1 MAQRNF
7 TFLGV
12 FRRLLTLAALG
23 LFSTAAQAN
32 LTFELRSGNSGTNVQ
47 KLTADSNN
55 CPAEG
60 PVAAYV
66 GGLIRNTSGSR
77 ITNASVTLGGL
88 NSNVYLAGGQPA
100 TQYLGAL
107 DPGQSIPVF
116 WFTGYGCNFGSGAN
130 ATITMSSSAGNQT
143 ANFGLVIASSISAN
157 AGGQLVGSSLGSGAV
172 VGQTVYFDAQYDFGG
187 SERGDEFFLQPS
199 ALQNF
204 DAGCFQMVGSEVT
217 ASNIAGAPTG
227 MTNRLYTLQTA
238 KQSGNGYFITVR
250 YYFTYQCAGRSTTAK
265 PYAVQTSG
273 TQLKYTGTTD
283 ASVVSISFPGATNPF
298 QIIKTVDQQI
308 GVVGAQGNLTYTIT
322 ISNPSVYDA
331 ILDRIV
337 DTLPAGMS
345 FVGITS
351 ASDVQASNSSEIPI
365 SGSTGTLSFIG
376 RKGSSYSIPAGGSVK
391 LQYTVSRPTTAGE
404 FTNSARGVFGSA
416 STAIAQAT
424 YSQTAVQPI
433 TATKVSA
440 VISDPKNGT
449 LDPFAIPG
457 AIVEYTIGVSNPNP
471 VALDQDSVK
480 VTDRGPSQAAL
491 CLVDLG
497 STGPISFIDG
507 TPNSSLSFT
516 FSGLSSTSDDVEFSS
531 DNGLTWS
538 YVPTPDA
545 SGCDSAITSFRILPK
560 GKFAASSSFTL
571 RARYQIK

>member
-1 MAQRNF
+1 M
-7 TFLGV
+7 
-12 FRRLLTLAALG
+12 TLALLG
-23 LFSTAAQAN
+23 IFSTGASAN
-32 LTFELRSGNSGTNVQ
+32 LSFELRSGNSSTNIQ

-55 CPAEG
+55 CPASG

-66 GGLIRNTSGSR
+66 GGVVRNTSGST
-77 ITNASVTLGGL
+77 ITSASVTLGGL

-130 ATITMSSSAGNQT
+130 ASVTMSSSAGNQT
-143 ANFGLVIASSISAN
+143 ANFSLIIASSISAN

-187 SERGDEFFLQPS
+187 SERGDVFFLQPS
-199 ALQNF
+199 ALQTF
-204 DAGCFQMVGSEVT
+204 DAACFQMVGSEVT
-217 ASNIAGAPTG
+217 SSNVAGAPSG

-238 KQSGNGYFITVR
+238 KQTGNGYFITVR

-283 ASVVSISFPGATNPF
+283 ASLVSISFPGATNPF
-298 QIIKTVDQQI
+298 QITKTVDQQV

-337 DTLPAGMS
+337 DTLPTGMS
-345 FVGITS
+345 FVGVTS
-351 ASDVQASNSSEIPI
+351 GSDVQASNSSEIPS
-365 SGSTGTLSFIG
+365 SGSTGTLNFIG
-376 RKGSSYSIPAGGSVK
+376 RKGSSYSIRAGGSVK
-391 LQYTVSRPTTAGE
+391 LQYTVSRPSAAGE
-404 FTNSARGVFGSA
+404 FTNLARGVFGSA
-416 STAIAQAT
+416 STATAEAT
-424 YSQTAVQPI
+424 YSQSAVQPI
-433 TATKVSA
+433 TATKVSS
-440 VISDPKNGT
+440 VLSDPKNGT
-449 LDPFAIPG
+449 TDPFAIPG

-480 VTDRGPSQAAL
+480 VVDRGPTQAAL

-497 STGPISFIDG
+497 STGPIAFVDG
-507 TPNSSLSFT
+507 SPSSSLSFT
-516 FSGLSSTSDDVEFSS
+516 YSSLSSASDDVEFSS
-531 DNGLTWS
+531 DNGLTWT

-545 SGCDSAITSFRILPK
+545 SGCDSAITNFRVLPK
-560 GKFAASSSFTL
+560 GEFAASSSFTL